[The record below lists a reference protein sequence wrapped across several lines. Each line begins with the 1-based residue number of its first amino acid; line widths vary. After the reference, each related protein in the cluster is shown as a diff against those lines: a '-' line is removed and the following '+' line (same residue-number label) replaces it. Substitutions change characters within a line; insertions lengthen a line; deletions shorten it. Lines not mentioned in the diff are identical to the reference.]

1 MKRTVKT
8 LVVALLVAALCM
20 IPMGCGGGEGDP
32 GTTDGVST
40 FRLGSSTAFDT
51 MNPLSSYMQ
60 VTYEFFMLI
69 YDPLVSYDENY
80 DPVPCL
86 AKDWSVSD
94 DELVWTFN
102 LQEDAVWHD
111 GEPFTSEDVKFTY
124 ELMLDTGLGYMYSS
138 YLEGITDIQCPDDN
152 TVVITTEAP
161 KANMLMNTTPILPE
175 HIISAIPAEELE
187 VWANEN
193 PVGTGPYK
201 YDSKGDNFVKIVKNQ
216 DYFGELPFVDEY
228 VFVDY
233 ENLDAMAQSLMLGEI
248 DGATNLNPAQL
259 TQLQNDENI
268 DVISG
273 QELGFMQVGINCWTD
288 SASGGNP
295 LLLDKN
301 IRQAIDLAINKQK
314 IVDMAY
320 SGQGTVGTT
329 LINPGDFYHYEPT
342 GGELRAY
349 DPDAANALL
358 EAAGY
363 TDKDGD
369 GVRETADGTP
379 LEFEFIT
386 IADNVEEVKS
396 GQMIA
401 SDCAAAGIKINNVTM
416 DSGALYDRIIEGSYD
431 MFIWGW
437 GADVDPTVILG
448 VLTTDQIGGNNEPFF
463 SNERYDE
470 LYIAQQNEMDESKRQ
485 EMVFEMQQ
493 IVYDE
498 SPYIILI
505 YANNIQAIR
514 SDRWTGFEQIPDGG
528 TYFFNITNLNY
539 KNIKPVA

>member
-1 MKRTVKT
+1 MKRTAKT
-8 LVVALLVAALCM
+8 LVVVLLVAALFI
-20 IPMGCGGGEGDP
+20 IPAGCGGEP
-32 GTTDGVST
+32 GAAEGVST

-51 MNPLSSYMQ
+51 LNPLSSYMQ
-60 VTYEFFMLI
+60 VTYEFFALI
-69 YDPLVSYDENY
+69 YDPLVTYDKNY
-80 DPVPCL
+80 DPLPAL
-86 AKDWSVSD
+86 ATDWSISD

-102 LQEDAVWHD
+102 LQEGAVWHD
-111 GEPFTSEDVKFTY
+111 GEAFTSEDVKFTY
-124 ELMLDTGLGYMYSS
+124 ELMLETGLGYMYSA
-138 YLEGITDIQCPDDN
+138 YLEGITDIQCPDDY

-161 KANMLMNTTPILPE
+161 KANMLMNTTPILPK

-193 PVGTGPYK
+193 PIGTGAYK
-201 YDSKGDNFVKIVKNQ
+201 FDSKGDNFVKIVKNE
-216 DYFGELPFVDEY
+216 DYFGELPAVDEF
-228 VFVDY
+228 VFVDF
-233 ENLDAMAQSLMLGEI
+233 ENMDAMAQSLMLGEI
-248 DGATNLNPAQL
+248 DGASNLNPAQL
-259 TQLQNDENI
+259 AQLQADKNI

-288 SASGGNP
+288 AASKGNP
-295 LLLDKN
+295 LLLDKSV
-301 IRQAIDLAINKQK
+301 RQAIDLVINKQK

-329 LINPGDFYHYEPT
+329 LINPGDFYHYKPT
-342 GGELRAY
+342 GEELRAF
-349 DPDAANALL
+349 DPDAANAML

-363 TDKDGD
+363 TDKNGD
-369 GVRETADGTP
+369 GVRDTADGTP

-401 SDCAAAGIKINNVTM
+401 ADCAAAGIKINNVTM
-416 DSGALYDRIIEGSYD
+416 DSGALYDKIIEGSYD

-437 GADVDPTVILG
+437 GADIDPTVILG
-448 VLTTDQIGGNNEPFF
+448 ILTTDQIGGNNEPFF
-463 SNERYDE
+463 SNKRYDE
-470 LYIAQQNEMDESKRQ
+470 LYMAQQKEMDESKRQ

-514 SDRWTGFEQIPDGG
+514 SDRWTGFEQIPEGG
-528 TYFFNITNLNY
+528 VYFFNMTNYNY
-539 KNIKPVA
+539 KNIKPLA